1 VVEDDGD
8 DRAWGNKRG
17 KGNFLSNREALDFQV
32 DSIMGK
38 IDNLLGK
45 DED

>member
-1 VVEDDGD
+1 
-8 DRAWGNKRG
+8 
-17 KGNFLSNREALDFQV
+17 LDFQV

-45 DED
+45 DEDWWILSLF